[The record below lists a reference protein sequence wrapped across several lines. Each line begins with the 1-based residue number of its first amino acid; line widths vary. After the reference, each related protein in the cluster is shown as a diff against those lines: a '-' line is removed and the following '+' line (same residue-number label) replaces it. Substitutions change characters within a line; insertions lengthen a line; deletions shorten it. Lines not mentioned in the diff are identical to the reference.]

1 MKNKHASDLVLAVA
15 LATFA
20 CVAVS
25 VVNVCLVLM
34 TVWRWRRQFGNSGA
48 PDPLLYSYTG
58 MHGSFEDYNYRYRK
72 LRHAVRRLLA
82 AIAFLFLTV
91 ALSAA

>member
-1 MKNKHASDLVLAVA
+1 MP
-15 LATFA
+15 
-20 CVAVS
+20 
-25 VVNVCLVLM
+25 
-34 TVWRWRRQFGNSGA
+34 RRRQFGNSGA
-48 PDPLLYSYTG
+48 PDPFLYSYTG
-58 MHGSFEDYNYRYRK
+58 MHGSFEDFKARLFAQSPERLLEYAVTELWRCGRLHNYRYRK